1 MPTTTPNAA
10 VPLSGRTTQQETD
23 PDTAPVAGAQGYA
36 TFADLGSALR
46 SARKARNLSLE
57 DVADTLKLSVSVLQA
72 LEEGNRDK
80 FPHSAYAKGFLR
92 SYAGYLKFD
101 PESYREVL
109 KIFTPEPELTEPV
122 YAPDRSARPRMRT
135 PWLGAV
141 VSLLIA
147 CLIGWS
153 VWHFQLLDLLI
164 KEGNPDPQTTAPMQS
179 SASASLE
186 QSLASE
192 QESRDAVPA
201 NPNQPAGSFSG
212 IFGQVTQD
220 PVLSGNMQTPAQA
233 TPGMP
238 AGAGSVSSEGSP
250 SKSLSLVEPGE
261 REPLPAV
268 VLPGSPWATLQ
279 GNATLAG
286 EAGLAEPDPAAVN
299 SGNSAN
305 PNLGRWQEHG
315 HGRGRGRLL
324 DTGDGG
330 FRQGRA
336 AHPAGGR
343 DLYGD
348 LCEEP
353 VPAPWQCRRRARLL
367 QRHGT
372 GQGPCGP
379 GAQPDLP
386 AQAGALALRKV
397 WTMTPHCV
405 TGTVHRGM
413 E

>member
-1 MPTTTPNAA
+1 MSTTSPNSA
-10 VPLSGRTTQQETD
+10 VPLTGRTTQQDTD
-23 PDTAPVAGAQGYA
+23 PETALAAGVHGYT
-36 TFADLGSALR
+36 TFADLGCALR

-57 DVADTLKLSVSVLQA
+57 DVAGTLKLSVSVLQA
-72 LEEGNRDK
+72 LEDGNRDK

-92 SYAGYLKFD
+92 SYAGFLKFD

-122 YAPDRSARPRMRT
+122 YAPDRSARPRIRT

-186 QSLASE
+186 QSLGAG
-192 QESRDAVPA
+192 QDRDAVSA
-201 NPNQPAGSFSG
+201 NPNQSAGAFSG
-212 IFGQVTQD
+212 ISGQVTQE

-286 EAGLAEPDPAAVN
+286 EAGLAEPEPAAV
-299 SGNSAN
+299 GNPNN
-305 PNLGRWQEHG
+305 PNLPIPPEAQMAA
-315 HGRGRGRLL
+315 
-324 DTGDGG
+324 DGKKTVTVVAEAVCWT
-330 FRQGRA
+330 QVTADSGRA
-336 AHPAGGR
+336 VQRTLQVGETFTVTFEKSLSLRLGNAGGVR
-343 DLYGD
+343 VFYNGTELDKG
-348 LCEEP
+348 
-353 VPAPWQCRRRARLL
+353 RA
-367 QRHGT
+367 
-372 GQGPCGP
+372 GQVRNLTFPP
-379 GAQPDLP
+379 RPE
-386 AQAGALALRKV
+386 R
-397 WTMTPHCV
+397 
-405 TGTVHRGM
+405 
-413 E
+413 

>member
-57 DVADTLKLSVSVLQA
+57 DVAGILKLSVSVLQA

-192 QESRDAVPA
+192 QESRDAVLA

-305 PNLGRWQEHG
+305 PNLPVPPEA
-315 HGRGRGRLL
+315 LMAA
-324 DTGDGG
+324 DGKNTVTVVAEAVCWT
-330 FRQGRA
+330 QVTADSGRA
-336 AHPAGGR
+336 VQRTLQVGETFTVSFAKSLSLRLGNAGGVR
-343 DLYGD
+343 VFYNGTELDKG
-348 LCEEP
+348 
-353 VPAPWQCRRRARLL
+353 RA
-367 QRHGT
+367 
-372 GQGPCGP
+372 GQVRNLTFPP
-379 GAQPDLP
+379 RQE
-386 AQAGALALRKV
+386 R
-397 WTMTPHCV
+397 
-405 TGTVHRGM
+405 
-413 E
+413 